1 MRVLIDGRPLQTPSR
16 FRGIGRYVDHVVR
29 AFAGDDRCAF
39 LFFRG
44 DDVPGGAGETLLSGS
59 PRRLITLSD
68 SLYLPP
74 LFRRCGAGVYHST
87 AFALPRRV
95 RGVRFLLTAYDLT
108 LLKFPGHFPWRQ
120 RQVARRIAL
129 SARRAD
135 LVLPISASTAA
146 DLAEL
151 AGIEPARMRVVPP
164 MLDDRLAPERA
175 EKPGT
180 PLPAAYLLYAGGA
193 DGTKNLETLLRAVAG
208 LDVPLLV
215 AGPIAAARQAELL
228 APLATAA
235 RRRVMFLGHVPD
247 GQLAWLY
254 GHAAAFAFPSLNEGF
269 GFPPL
274 EALRCGTAPV
284 VSRAGALP
292 ETLGDAALYVE
303 DPLDAGEWQAKIVLL
318 LEHPDRRREILSRAA
333 GLLSRHAGPAFR
345 ENLRTIYSEM
355 LAGPA

>member
-16 FRGIGRYVDHVVR
+16 YRGIGRYVDHVVR
-29 AFAGDDRCAF
+29 AFAGDDRCSF

-44 DDVPGGAGETLLSGS
+44 RDVPGDAGRTLLSAS

-87 AFALPRRV
+87 AFALPRRTP
-95 RGVRFLLTAYDLT
+95 GVRFLLTVYDLT
-108 LLKFPGHFPWRQ
+108 LLKFPGHFPWRL

-135 LVLPISASTAA
+135 LVLPISESTAA
-146 DLAEL
+146 DLAEF
-151 AGIEPARMRVVPP
+151 AGVDPSRMRVVSP

-175 EKPGT
+175 VKPEAA
-180 PLPAAYLLYAGGA
+180 LPAGYLLYAGGA
-193 DGTKNLETLLRAVAG
+193 DGTKNLETLLQAAAG
-208 LDVPLLV
+208 LDAPLLV
-215 AGPIAAARQAELL
+215 AGPIAAARRAELL
-228 APLATAA
+228 APLAAEA

-247 GQLAWLY
+247 AQLAWLY
-254 GHAAAFAFPSLNEGF
+254 GHAAAFVFPSLNEGF

-292 ETLGDAALYVE
+292 GTLGGAALYVE
-303 DPLDAGEWQAKIVLL
+303 DPLDAGEWRAKIALL
-318 LEHPDRRREILSRAA
+318 LEHPDQRREILSRAV
-333 GLLSRHAGPAFR
+333 GLLSRYSGPAFQ
-345 ENLRTIYSEM
+345 ESLRTIYSEM
-355 LAGPA
+355 LAGSA

>member
-1 MRVLIDGRPLQTPSR
+1 MTVLIDGRPLQTPSR
-16 FRGIGRYVDHVVR
+16 FRGIGRYVDHVAR
-29 AFAGDDRCAF
+29 AFARDDRCRF

-44 DDVPGGAGETLLSGS
+44 HDVPGGLGETVLSAS

-74 LFRRCGAGVYHST
+74 LFRRCGARAYHST

-95 RGVRFLLTAYDLT
+95 RGVRFLLTVYDLT

-120 RQVARRIAL
+120 RQVARRIVL

-135 LVLPISASTAA
+135 LVLPISERTAA

-151 AGIEPARMRVVPP
+151 AGIDPERMRVVPP

-175 EKPGT
+175 VKP
-180 PLPAAYLLYAGGA
+180 PAALPAGYLLYVGGA
-193 DGTKNLETLLRAVAG
+193 DRTKNLETLLQAASR

-228 APLATAA
+228 APLPAAA
-235 RRRVMFLGHVPD
+235 RSRIAFLGHVPD

-254 GHAAAFAFPSLNEGF
+254 GHAAAFVFPSLNEGF

-274 EALRCGTAPV
+274 EALRCGTPPV

-292 ETLGDAALYVE
+292 EALGDAALYVE
-303 DPLDAGEWQAKIVLL
+303 DPLDAGEWQAKIASL
-318 LEHPDRRREILSRAA
+318 LEHPGIKC
-333 GLLSRHAGPAFR
+333 GLLGRASSILPRYSPEAFANGLARAYFPAD
-345 ENLRTIYSEM
+345 
-355 LAGPA
+355 

>member
-1 MRVLIDGRPLQTPSR
+1 MRLLIDGRPLQTPSR

-29 AFAGDDRCAF
+29 AFTGDERCSF

-44 DDVPGGAGETLLSGS
+44 SDVPGGLGRTVLSDS

-74 LFRRCGAGVYHST
+74 LFRRCGANIYHST
-87 AFALPRRV
+87 AFALPRRTP
-95 RGVRFLLTAYDLT
+95 GVRFLLTIYDLT
-108 LLKFPGHFPWRQ
+108 LLKFPGHFSWRQ
-120 RQVARRIAL
+120 RQVAQRIAL

-135 LVLPISASTAA
+135 LVLPISESTAA
-146 DLAEL
+146 DLADF
-151 AGIEPARMRVVPP
+151 AGVDPARIRVVPP

-180 PLPAAYLLYAGGA
+180 PLPASYLLYAGGA

-215 AGPIAAARQAELL
+215 AGPIAAARQAQLL
-228 APLATAA
+228 APLPTMV
-235 RRRVMFLGHVPD
+235 RERVMFLGHVPD

-254 GHAAAFAFPSLNEGF
+254 GHAALFAFPSLSEGF

-274 EALRCGTAPV
+274 EALRCGTASV

-292 ETLGDAALYVE
+292 ETLAGAALYVE
-303 DPLDAGEWQAKIVLL
+303 DPLDAGEWQAKIASL
-318 LEHPDRRREILSRAA
+318 LEDPAQESELLGQAAAILSRYSTEAFRA
-333 GLLSRHAGPAFR
+333 GLERAYLDES
-345 ENLRTIYSEM
+345 
-355 LAGPA
+355 

>member
-87 AFALPRRV
+87 AFALPRRA
-95 RGVRFLLTAYDLT
+95 RGVRLLLTAYDLT

-146 DLAEL
+146 DLEEL
-151 AGIEPARMRVVPP
+151 AGIEPARMRVVYP

-175 EKPGT
+175 RKPET

-208 LDVPLLV
+208 LDVPLLI
-215 AGPIAAARQAELL
+215 AGPIAAAREAELL

-274 EALRCGTAPV
+274 EALRCGAAPV

-292 ETLGDAALYVE
+292 EVLADAAVFVE
-303 DPLDAGEWQAKIVLL
+303 DPLDAGEWAEKIT
-318 LEHPDRRREILSRAA
+318 
-333 GLLSRHAGPAFR
+333 GLLRSSDSRKDLLARGLRLLDRYSPAAFKNALER
-345 ENLRTIYSEM
+345 AYVDL
-355 LAGPA
+355 G

>member
-16 FRGIGRYVDHVVR
+16 FRGIGRYVGHVVR

-74 LFRRCGAGVYHST
+74 MFRRCGAGVYHST
-87 AFALPRRV
+87 AFALPRRA

-146 DLAEL
+146 DLEEL
-151 AGIEPARMRVVPP
+151 AGIEPARMRVVYP

-175 EKPGT
+175 RKPET

-208 LDVPLLV
+208 LDVPLLI

-274 EALRCGTAPV
+274 EALRCGAAPV

-292 ETLGDAALYVE
+292 EVLADAAVFVE
-303 DPLDAGEWQAKIVLL
+303 DPLDAGEWAEKIT
-318 LEHPDRRREILSRAA
+318 
-333 GLLSRHAGPAFR
+333 GLLRSSDSRKDLLVRGLRLLDRYSPAAFKNAL
-345 ENLRTIYSEM
+345 EQAYVDL
-355 LAGPA
+355 G

>member
-1 MRVLIDGRPLQTPSR
+1 MRILIDGRPLQTPSR
-16 FRGIGRYVDHVVR
+16 LRGIGRYVGHVAYSFR
-29 AFAGDDRCAF
+29 RDARCSF

-44 DDVPGGAGETLLSGS
+44 GDVPEDIGEAVLSAS

-74 LFRRCGAGVYHST
+74 LFRRCGAVVYHST
-87 AFALPRRV
+87 AFALPRRT
-95 RGVRFLLTAYDLT
+95 RGVRSLLTVYDLT
-108 LLKFPGHFPWRQ
+108 LLKFPRYFPWRQ
-120 RQVARRIAL
+120 RQVARRIIL

-135 LVLPISASTAA
+135 LVLPISESTAA
-146 DLAEL
+146 DLADF
-151 AGIEPARMRVVPP
+151 AGVAPERLRVVYP

-175 EKPGT
+175 VKPPA
-180 PLPAAYLLYAGGA
+180 PLPAGYLLYAGGA
-193 DGTKNLETLLRAVAG
+193 DGTKNVETLLRALAG
-208 LDVPLLV
+208 LDAPLLV

-228 APLATAA
+228 APLPAES

-254 GHAAAFAFPSLNEGF
+254 NHAAAFVFPSLNEGF

-274 EALRCGTAPV
+274 EALRCGTPPV

-303 DPLDAGEWQAKIVLL
+303 NPLDAGEWRTKIAALLENPGLKGDLLGRASSLL
-318 LEHPDRRREILSRAA
+318 LRYSPAAFRA
-333 GLLSRHAGPAFR
+333 GLARAYDDCL
-345 ENLRTIYSEM
+345 
-355 LAGPA
+355 

>member
-16 FRGIGRYVDHVVR
+16 FRGIGRYVGHVVR

-74 LFRRCGAGVYHST
+74 MFRRCGAGVYHST
-87 AFALPRRV
+87 AFALPRRTQ
-95 RGVRFLLTAYDLT
+95 GTRFLLTIHDLT
-108 LLKFPGHFPWRQ
+108 QLKLSGHFPWRQ
-120 RQVARRIAL
+120 RRVARRIAL

-146 DLAEL
+146 DLEEL
-151 AGIEPARMRVVPP
+151 AGIEPARMRVVYP

-175 EKPGT
+175 RKPET

-208 LDVPLLV
+208 LDVPLLI
-215 AGPIAAARQAELL
+215 AGPSPR
-228 APLATAA
+228 PG
-235 RRRVMFLGHVPD
+235 RR
-247 GQLAWLY
+247 
-254 GHAAAFAFPSLNEGF
+254 S
-269 GFPPL
+269 
-274 EALRCGTAPV
+274 C
-284 VSRAGALP
+284 
-292 ETLGDAALYVE
+292 
-303 DPLDAGEWQAKIVLL
+303 
-318 LEHPDRRREILSRAA
+318 
-333 GLLSRHAGPAFR
+333 
-345 ENLRTIYSEM
+345 
-355 LAGPA
+355 